1 VTWTDPAAAIPL
13 FQTGDIFTEPNHK
26 TYTIDN
32 LLSVYHAVGSRE
44 YVEKGV
50 QNSTTE
56 TSLYTT
62 QPLIPG
68 GTMGT
73 VGSYTA
79 LLFGRMAQATTPTLL
94 WTWRIKL
101 GGSTVYT
108 LSATGGNAVDTE
120 GLWWLEIYIEN
131 MGSQSSQ
138 RIWGR
143 GYKYPTGQATFP
155 FTLSAT
161 STVDTSVDQ
170 VFDITV
176 QMGAA
181 GANNYCYKT
190 FSKQTAGKN

>member
-1 VTWTDPAAAIPL
+1 MTWSDPNVAIPL
-13 FQTGDIFTEPNHK
+13 FQTGDIFTEPNFK
-26 TYTIDN
+26 TYMIDN
-32 LLSVYHAVGSRE
+32 LLSVYHSVGSRE

-62 QPLIPG
+62 PPVIPG

-73 VGSYTA
+73 VGSYAA
-79 LLFGRMAQATTPTLL
+79 LLFGRQAQATTATLL

-101 GGSTVYT
+101 GGTTVAT
-108 LSATGGNAVDTE
+108 LSANGGNAVDTE
-120 GLWWLEIYIEN
+120 KAWWWEIYIEN

-138 RIWGR
+138 RIWAR
-143 GYKYPTGQATFP
+143 GAKDSGGQAYFP
-155 FTLSAT
+155 AIWTAT
-161 STVDTSVDQ
+161 SAIDLSVDQ

-176 QMGAA
+176 QMGSA
-181 GANNYCYKT
+181 GANNYAYKT